1 MTAQRVDHIFA
12 RYPKFNTIFAPIF
25 DDRAMTRQVL
35 HNQGSADR
43 VAWVDVAKGIC
54 IILVVMMHTT
64 FGLEKATGDVGWM
77 HAVVEFAK
85 PFRMPDFFL
94 ISGLFLAATI
104 DRPWRLYLDRKVVH
118 FFYFYFLWVGIQFA
132 FKAPFMMADGHSL
145 GVVVRTLLFTIVQ
158 PFGTLW
164 FIYMLPVF
172 FVITKL
178 FRPWPW
184 HLFAFAVVLQ
194 VLPIST
200 ESIWMT
206 VIGICGVLGIEDH
219 WVLVDEFAS
228 FFVYFL
234 AGYLFAPKLF
244 DLADWAERHVGS
256 ALAGLAAWFA
266 VNLVFVTTGWADLPL
281 ISLAL
286 GGAGAVAI
294 VVAASLLVRIVAG
307 SALSY
312 LGGRSIVVYLS
323 FFLPMI
329 LTRLALTKF
338 FPAMDAGSMA
348 ALATLLGVIAPLVG
362 YAIINRI
369 GFGHFL
375 FSRPNWAKIADL
387 PSARRASV
395 QPAE

>member
-1 MTAQRVDHIFA
+1 
-12 RYPKFNTIFAPIF
+12 
-25 DDRAMTRQVL
+25 MTRQAL
-35 HNQGSADR
+35 HIHGSADR
-43 VAWVDVAKGIC
+43 LAWVDIAKGIC

-64 FGLEKATGDVGWM
+64 FGLEKATGETGWM
-77 HAVVEFAK
+77 HAVVAFSK

-132 FKAPFMMADGHSL
+132 FKAPFLLADGHSAA
-145 GVVVRTLLFTIVQ
+145 VVARTLLFTIVQ

-172 FVITKL
+172 FVIAKL
-178 FRPWPW
+178 CRSWPW
-184 HLFAFAVVLQ
+184 QLFAAAVILQ
-194 VLPIST
+194 ILPIST

-206 VIGICGVLGIEDH
+206 VIGLCGVVGIEDH
-219 WVLVDEFAS
+219 WVLIDEFAS

-244 DLADWAERHVGS
+244 ALAALTERHIGA
-256 ALAGLAAWFA
+256 ALAGLAAWFLL
-266 VNLVFVTTGWADLPL
+266 NLTFVVFGWADLPL

-294 VVAASLLVRIVAG
+294 VVAASLLTRLFAG
-307 SALSY
+307 AALSY
-312 LGGRSIVVYLS
+312 LGARSIVVYLS
-323 FFLPMI
+323 FFLPMV
-329 LTRLALTKF
+329 LSRLVLTKL
-338 FPAMDAGSMA
+338 FPGLDAGSMA
-348 ALATLLGVIAPLVG
+348 ALATLFAVVTPLMG
-362 YAIINRI
+362 YAVINRI

-375 FSRPNWAKIADL
+375 FRRPEWAKIADR
-387 PSARRASV
+387 PSPQRTSI